1 MTLKKLKIEVV
12 NGKRKKRKK
21 YPYDFKVVLKK
32 KSPKIFYNFNKKKLL
47 DNSIEIKIKMGV
59 IKYFMT
65 SMKKK

>member
-32 KSPKIFYNFNKKKLL
+32 KSPKIFYNSNLKKM
-47 DNSIEIKIKMGV
+47 IKKQ
-59 IKYFMT
+59 
-65 SMKKK
+65 

>member
-32 KSPKIFYNFNKKKLL
+32 KKS
-47 DNSIEIKIKMGV
+47 
-59 IKYFMT
+59 
-65 SMKKK
+65 